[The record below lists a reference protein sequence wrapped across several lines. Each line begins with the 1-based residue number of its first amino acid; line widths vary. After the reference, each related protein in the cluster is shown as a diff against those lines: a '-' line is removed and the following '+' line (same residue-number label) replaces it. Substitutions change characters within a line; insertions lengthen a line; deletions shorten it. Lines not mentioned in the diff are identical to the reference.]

1 MDKLRMGL
9 PGYDGAEY
17 RPQVEL
23 LFFQFL
29 LHKKLRGTANPLAV
43 PLK

>member
-1 MDKLRMGL
+1 MDKLRLGL

-17 RPQVEL
+17 RAQAEL

-29 LHKKLRGTANPLAV
+29 LHKKTKGHGQPHSRTP
-43 PLK
+43 